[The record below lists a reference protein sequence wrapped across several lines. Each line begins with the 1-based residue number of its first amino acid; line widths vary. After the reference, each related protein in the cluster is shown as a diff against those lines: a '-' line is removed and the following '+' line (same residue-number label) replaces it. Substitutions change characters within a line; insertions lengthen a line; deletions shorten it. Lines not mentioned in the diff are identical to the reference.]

1 MDFQTARRAM
11 VDNQLRPQAVTDPLV
26 IAAMAV
32 VPREEFVPEEGRANA
47 YIDRIV
53 PLGGGRFLNPP
64 ATLGRLLTELEPR
77 PAERA
82 LVLGSAPEYA
92 AAVLR
97 HMGLQVEVAKDGDL
111 TQGSPDGAP
120 YDLIV
125 IDGAV
130 EYLPD
135 AIVNQ
140 LRDGGRL
147 GACLIERGV
156 QRMVIGQRAGDG
168 FGIKS
173 IADAAAALV
182 PGFEKPKAFS
192 F

>member
-1 MDFQTARRAM
+1 MDFRAARRAM

-26 IAAMAV
+26 IAAMAS
-32 VPREEFVPEEGRANA
+32 VPREQFLPEEGRALA
-47 YIDRIV
+47 YVDRIV
-53 PLGGGRFLNPP
+53 ALGDGRFLSPP

-82 LVLGSAPEYA
+82 LVIGTAPAYA

-97 HMGLQVEVAKDGDL
+97 EMGLQVTECGQGDL
-111 TQGSPDGAP
+111 TAGDQSGAP
-120 YDLIV
+120 YDLIL

-130 EYLPD
+130 ELIPD
-135 AIVNQ
+135 GVVEQ

-147 GACLIERGV
+147 GACLVDGGV
-156 QRMVIGQRAGDG
+156 QRLVIGRRAAGS
-168 FGIKS
+168 FGVKS
-173 IADAAAALV
+173 FADAAAAPV
-182 PGFEKPKAFS
+182 PGFERPRAFT